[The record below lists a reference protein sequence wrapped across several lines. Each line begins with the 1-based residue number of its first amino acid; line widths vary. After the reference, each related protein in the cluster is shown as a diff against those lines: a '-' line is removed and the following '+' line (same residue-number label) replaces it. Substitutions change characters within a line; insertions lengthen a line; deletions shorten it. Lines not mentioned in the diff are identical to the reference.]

1 MSNEP
6 NITFTSCDESIEVM
20 RIDKH
25 GVRANPEIAVD
36 DAARM
41 VLAALDRH
49 IQRLVQEAVQAER
62 EACAKVCDELAS
74 NDAGDSSEAM
84 RHCAAAIRERSK
96 E

>member
-1 MSNEP
+1 MNNEP

-49 IQRLVQEAVQAER
+49 IKRLVQEAVQAER
-62 EACAKVCDELAS
+62 EACAKLCDERA
-74 NDAGDSSEAM
+74 DADGWEGGYADE
-84 RHCAAAIRERSK
+84 CAQVIRARSK